1 VRGYGTLSTVQHLPL
16 NEVMLLSLIIT
27 LFESY
32 NLQVIGVVSVQVLSR
47 QIVMLSGVLDDEVVS
62 SNVEAKTIVK
72 SKKRLK
78 YEIAFIG

>member
-1 VRGYGTLSTVQHLPL
+1 
-16 NEVMLLSLIIT
+16 MLLSLIIT